1 MIVGMRLNR
10 DVASG
15 VSSTIVTTVMP
26 TVPNLRKLRIEAALS
41 QRELAEASGVTQGT
55 ISRLEQGD
63 TNVQPS
69 TLRKLAAALGVKPKE
84 LFA

>member
-1 MIVGMRLNR
+1 MIVGMRLIR
-10 DVASG
+10 DAASG

>member
-1 MIVGMRLNR
+1 
-10 DVASG
+10 
-15 VSSTIVTTVMP
+15 MP

>member
-26 TVPNLRKLRIEAALS
+26 TVPNLRKLRIEAAMS

-69 TLRKLAAALGVKPKE
+69 TLRKLAAALNVRPKE
-84 LFA
+84 LIG